1 MKHELRRVGSLIDLV
16 LVVLASGALCFGQ
29 APSAESE
36 GPSAEVVWA
45 LHDPPVEDVEHV
57 KPEPLKFEP
66 TRFVGVE
73 KKREWAPDPKF
84 GKGLLGDED
93 DPVDPSAK
101 PEKEKFHWGPAMRES
116 LLFLGIQHAMRL
128 QQEKTTRQLGGPFF
142 RDWARSVK
150 QLRGWRDGD
159 IPFINYVAHPMQGS
173 LTGRVFVNNSDNA
186 KRQEFGMSSGY
197 WKSRA
202 KALLWSAAWSTQFE
216 IGPISEAS
224 IGNVGFPRKDG
235 SRSTGYVDYVITPAV
250 GTGVLVGE
258 DAIDKYILK
267 GWIEKKAGGKLTT
280 RVKVFRSL
288 FTPTTSFANLL
299 RGKYPW
305 KRDDR

>member
-1 MKHELRRVGSLIDLV
+1 
-16 LVVLASGALCFGQ
+16 
-29 APSAESE
+29 
-36 GPSAEVVWA
+36 
-45 LHDPPVEDVEHV
+45 
-57 KPEPLKFEP
+57 
-66 TRFVGVE
+66 
-73 KKREWAPDPKF
+73 
-84 GKGLLGDED
+84 
-93 DPVDPSAK
+93 
-101 PEKEKFHWGPAMRES
+101 
-116 LLFLGIQHAMRL
+116 
-128 QQEKTTRQLGGPFF
+128 
-142 RDWARSVK
+142 
-150 QLRGWRDGD
+150 
-159 IPFINYVAHPMQGS
+159 
-173 LTGRVFVNNSDNA
+173 
-186 KRQEFGMSSGY
+186 MSSGY

-235 SRSTGYVDYVITPAV
+235 SRSTGYVDYVITPTV